1 MNLAA
6 TTVLPETSYLG
17 SKRQIEH
24 HDKARDNRADNDVR
38 EAKEPR
44 HADKRTDKA
53 RDTGRN
59 DEARARNDKVPED
72 VSDSIEEFAAFLVQN
87 FGEDVTAAQIEDV
100 VADSISDG
108 VFEPELFQENLGLL
122 LTSNATTSVLDQLDF
137 SIALGQQID
146 DIIADG
152 QLVGLDKALSVVNP
166 NGASNILE
174 KMTGVP
180 KNEVPVA
187 PQVNVKSEAIPAP
200 NLENV
205 SQMTASTDVVL
216 TDEEVL
222 ALHKALQAIQDS
234 LLKKGA
240 QGEMQANKGQF
251 KNALEAVQT
260 RLETLPALPEQASR
274 SALPS
279 KWFEKAMGVD
289 RLAAFGDVPVDADT
303 LVTVQVSQGANTS
316 NNGLHG
322 GYGRGNPYGLV
333 AQAAA
338 QGVDNANAFK
348 LDAGLDAT
356 LIGDD
361 GTLNFSAGLSSK
373 PAEAPVNI
381 LPPVMLPANA
391 AHAVTQLST
400 SMPATPAGQVVASQ
414 LANMSVKEGGQ
425 RIAFSLN
432 PEELG
437 RVIADIEIDAKSKIK
452 VNINVEKEAAYHML
466 QRDHSLLEQ
475 ALQKA
480 GLDLASGDLEFSF
493 GGQNAFDEAYQEAK
507 VNGAYGANGEVPTGD
522 DVVGEHVDMVA
533 DIPQGTYVDAESGI
547 TRYHALA

>member
-44 HADKRTDKA
+44 HADKRADKA

-152 QLVGLDKALSVVNP
+152 QLVGLDKALSVANP

-174 KMTGVP
+174 KMAGVP

-234 LLKKGA
+234 LTKKGA
-240 QGEMQANKGQF
+240 QGEIHANKGQF

-279 KWFEKAMGVD
+279 KWFEKATGVD

-361 GTLNFSAGLSSK
+361 GTLNFSSGLSSK

-414 LANMSVKEGGQ
+414 LASMNVKEGGQ

-437 RVIADIEIDAKSKIK
+437 RVIADIEIDAKNKIK

-533 DIPQGTYVDAESGI
+533 DIPQGTYIDAESGI

>member
-6 TTVLPETSYLG
+6 TTVPPETSYLG

-44 HADKRTDKA
+44 YADKRADKA

-59 DEARARNDKVPED
+59 DEARARNDRVPED

-87 FGEDVTAAQIEDV
+87 FGEDVTAAQIEGV
-100 VADSISDG
+100 VADSIADG

-146 DIIADG
+146 DILASDALLKNAQAALAG
-152 QLVGLDKALSVVNP
+152 QNA
-166 NGASNILE
+166 GA
-174 KMTGVP
+174 T
-180 KNEVPVA
+180 PVT
-187 PQVNVKSEAIPAP
+187 PQVNVKGEAIPAP

-234 LLKKGA
+234 LIKKGA

-260 RLETLPALPEQASR
+260 RLESLPALPEQASR

-279 KWFEKAMGVD
+279 KWFEKATGVD

-303 LVTVQVSQGANTS
+303 LVTIQVSQGANTT
-316 NNGLHG
+316 NNGLNG

-338 QGVDNANAFK
+338 QGIENAAAFK
-348 LDAGLDAT
+348 LDAGLDAS

-361 GTLNFSAGLSSK
+361 GALNFSAGLSSK
-373 PAEAPVNI
+373 PVDAPVNI

-391 AHAVTQLST
+391 SAHAVTQLST

-437 RVIADIEIDAKSKIK
+437 RVIADIEIDAKNKIK